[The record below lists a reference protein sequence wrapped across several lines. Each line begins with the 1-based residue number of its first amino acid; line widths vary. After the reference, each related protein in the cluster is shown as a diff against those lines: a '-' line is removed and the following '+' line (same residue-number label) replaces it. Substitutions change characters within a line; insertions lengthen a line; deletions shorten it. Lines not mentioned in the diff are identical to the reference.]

1 MSDSRNGDDDSH
13 RDDDGDFDRISIDA
27 ESLDEALPPSLISV
41 RPSIREYCK
50 ENGRTYHKLSEGKYI
65 LPNDVH
71 QLWLLTWDDK
81 LCMSPM
87 QDNAK
92 RVLDIGT
99 GTGIWAME
107 YADLHPETM
116 VTGVDLSPIQPDY
129 VPPNCMFEIDDVDK
143 DWRWTI
149 PFDFIFVRHMN
160 SCFKSWEKML
170 AQAFDHLEPG
180 GYIELQDN
188 AWPILC
194 PDDSMPE
201 TSAIARWSSLLV
213 EGCNKIGSSIDVPT
227 RFKQLLEEAG
237 FEAVVEHKRIWPVS
251 PWPAKKKLREAG
263 WWVQAGSL
271 AGLEASTLAVFTRV
285 LGWTEQDTKDF
296 CEEVREELLN
306 RSVHAYWEVQQQR
319 YGCVGFPE
327 RWSLPLDPAG
337 GTKYASAI
345 QDLSLDG
352 YNFGDSDLNYISL
365 DGWDHTLHWITSGN
379 AYKFLKWRLLPRDQR
394 AKTNLELWLEAMDF
408 SQLQSLSIRC
418 DSCRDSSTDLVA
430 KLLAPKLP
438 SLRSLSVEGPDML
451 DFILALPAG
460 SPNQFTWI
468 EPQYSEEMLRLILEH
483 HGSSLAGLE
492 WRSAET
498 LYRPRSLLPM
508 PILQDIGRLAPRL
521 KALTIDLNR
530 HNTSWPLDDMATL
543 MKSIP
548 DTLSNLTI
556 YFEMASEYR
565 RQKNDFDWGGRG
577 ETIEKFAQPLLNST
591 TARELA
597 HFLRDRDGQS
607 LEQVEFFAG
616 DWSRDWGEPLQIKTA
631 LWGPPSVERSLL
643 IKLDFT
649 VLIYFS
655 VVWFLFGINRASYST
670 AYISG
675 MKEDLNFQGKDFNYM
690 HTIYLVTY
698 AVFQIP
704 STSILTI
711 VKPRYVFVAANTVW
725 SVLTLVTFRATH
737 VYQVFILNGF
747 EGAFSAIAYVGA
759 HFIYGSW
766 YKQSELATRA
776 AVFCAFGNLG
786 NMAGGWIQ
794 AGLLAS
800 LSNGPIAPWR
810 LIFVVVSCVTIPFA
824 VFGWFA
830 IPDLPEH
837 RSARFLS
844 PEERDL
850 AVTRLGRTKTKE
862 WDLSIFRRVLLSWQ
876 FWLLPTV
883 FMLYSLSVQAIQ
895 NNVMPLWMASRG
907 YSVIQ
912 QNKYPTATYATGII
926 ATFIYCAVSDKL
938 RSRWQASLCIGFT
951 FIVSSAIL
959 ISDPPDAGY
968 FFAFYLMGTTYAP
981 QALWYSWM
989 ADLTAHDLQ
998 LRAITTGFMNSFDF
1012 AFVTWWPL
1020 IFYPVTDAPNYQKG
1034 YIASLVTGALTVPV
1048 ILLIAFLERRGR
1060 RNGTIAGNI
1069 NEGSY
1074 SDEYTDTVEHTN
1086 ANERTN
1092 TDEDANTAKGAEIA
1106 TDVSRR

>member
-1 MSDSRNGDDDSH
+1 MNLKNLWH
-13 RDDDGDFDRISIDA
+13 
-27 ESLDEALPPSLISV
+27 ALPLTSGFFASTCPSEIHAT
-41 RPSIREYCK
+41 I
-50 ENGRTYHKLSEGKYI
+50 
-65 LPNDVH
+65 
-71 QLWLLTWDDK
+71 
-81 LCMSPM
+81 
-87 QDNAK
+87 
-92 RVLDIGT
+92 
-99 GTGIWAME
+99 
-107 YADLHPETM
+107 PET
-116 VTGVDLSPIQPDY
+116 D
-129 VPPNCMFEIDDVDK
+129 
-143 DWRWTI
+143 
-149 PFDFIFVRHMN
+149 
-160 SCFKSWEKML
+160 
-170 AQAFDHLEPG
+170 
-180 GYIELQDN
+180 GYWVSDRRSRSIHQ
-188 AWPILC
+188 IH
-194 PDDSMPE
+194 
-201 TSAIARWSSLLV
+201 SLL
-213 EGCNKIGSSIDVPT
+213 ETCPKITTLDL
-227 RFKQLLEEAG
+227 RFAL
-237 FEAVVEHKRIWPVS
+237 I
-251 PWPAKKKLREAG
+251 
-263 WWVQAGSL
+263 
-271 AGLEASTLAVFTRV
+271 
-285 LGWTEQDTKDF
+285 
-296 CEEVREELLN
+296 
-306 RSVHAYWEVQQQR
+306 
-319 YGCVGFPE
+319 GCVGFPE
-327 RWSLPLDPAG
+327 RWSFPFNPAG

-345 QDLSLDG
+345 RDLTLNG

-365 DGWDHTLHWITSGN
+365 YGWDHTLQWIMSGN

-394 AKTNLELWLEAMDF
+394 AKTNLELWIEAMDF
-408 SQLQSLSIRC
+408 SQLRSLSIRC
-418 DSCRDSSTDLVA
+418 DSCRNSSTDSIA

-460 SPNQFTWI
+460 SLKQLTWI
-468 EPQYSEEMLRLILEH
+468 EPQYSEETFRLVLEH
-483 HGSSLAGLE
+483 HGSSLTVLE

-498 LYRPRSLLPM
+498 LCRPRPLLPM
-508 PILQDIGRLAPRL
+508 PILRDMGHLAPRL

-543 MKSIP
+543 LKSIP

-556 YFEMASEYR
+556 YFEMASECR

-577 ETIEKFAQPLLNST
+577 ETIEEIANLLLNST

-597 HFLRDRDGQS
+597 CFLQDNGGQS

-616 DWSRDWGEPLQIKTA
+616 DWERDWGKGVAQAQYKTRMADITVSEASPLLPAASSSSSSPPPRRPDMASRIKTA

-844 PEERDL
+844 LEERDL
-850 AVTRLGRTKTKE
+850 AVTRLGRTKIKE

-912 QNKYPTATYATGII
+912 QNNYPTAIYATGII

-1074 SDEYTDTVEHTN
+1074 SDEHTDTVEHTN

>member
-1 MSDSRNGDDDSH
+1 MSCYLPNVAKPRAAISSRNSGRPKSRFPPAGRGTAPIDRLRVDGEICNPSRRH
-13 RDDDGDFDRISIDA
+13 RA
-27 ESLDEALPPSLISV
+27 PVEPCTA
-41 RPSIREYCK
+41 
-50 ENGRTYHKLSEGKYI
+50 GK
-65 LPNDVH
+65 
-71 QLWLLTWDDK
+71 
-81 LCMSPM
+81 
-87 QDNAK
+87 
-92 RVLDIGT
+92 G
-99 GTGIWAME
+99 G
-107 YADLHPETM
+107 
-116 VTGVDLSPIQPDY
+116 
-129 VPPNCMFEIDDVDK
+129 
-143 DWRWTI
+143 
-149 PFDFIFVRHMN
+149 
-160 SCFKSWEKML
+160 
-170 AQAFDHLEPG
+170 AQAQ
-180 GYIELQDN
+180 Y
-188 AWPILC
+188 
-194 PDDSMPE
+194 
-201 TSAIARWSSLLV
+201 
-213 EGCNKIGSSIDVPT
+213 KT
-227 RFKQLLEEAG
+227 RMAD
-237 FEAVVEHKRIWPVS
+237 ITVS
-251 PWPAKKKLREAG
+251 
-263 WWVQAGSL
+263 
-271 AGLEASTLAVFTRV
+271 EAS
-285 LGWTEQDTKDF
+285 
-296 CEEVREELLN
+296 
-306 RSVHAYWEVQQQR
+306 
-319 YGCVGFPE
+319 P
-327 RWSLPLDPAG
+327 
-337 GTKYASAI
+337 
-345 QDLSLDG
+345 
-352 YNFGDSDLNYISL
+352 
-365 DGWDHTLHWITSGN
+365 
-379 AYKFLKWRLLPRDQR
+379 LLP
-394 AKTNLELWLEAMDF
+394 AA
-408 SQLQSLSIRC
+408 
-418 DSCRDSSTDLVA
+418 SSSSSS
-430 KLLAPKLP
+430 PP
-438 SLRSLSVEGPDML
+438 PRRPDM
-451 DFILALPAG
+451 
-460 SPNQFTWI
+460 
-468 EPQYSEEMLRLILEH
+468 
-483 HGSSLAGLE
+483 
-492 WRSAET
+492 
-498 LYRPRSLLPM
+498 
-508 PILQDIGRLAPRL
+508 
-521 KALTIDLNR
+521 
-530 HNTSWPLDDMATL
+530 
-543 MKSIP
+543 
-548 DTLSNLTI
+548 
-556 YFEMASEYR
+556 ASR
-565 RQKNDFDWGGRG
+565 
-577 ETIEKFAQPLLNST
+577 
-591 TARELA
+591 
-597 HFLRDRDGQS
+597 
-607 LEQVEFFAG
+607 
-616 DWSRDWGEPLQIKTA
+616 IKTA

-786 NMAGGWIQ
+786 NMAGRSFGF
-794 AGLLAS
+794 S
-800 LSNGPIAPWR
+800 LQRPDRSMAPHFR
-810 LIFVVVSCVTIPFA
+810 GGFMCYNPLRR
-824 VFGWFA
+824 WFA